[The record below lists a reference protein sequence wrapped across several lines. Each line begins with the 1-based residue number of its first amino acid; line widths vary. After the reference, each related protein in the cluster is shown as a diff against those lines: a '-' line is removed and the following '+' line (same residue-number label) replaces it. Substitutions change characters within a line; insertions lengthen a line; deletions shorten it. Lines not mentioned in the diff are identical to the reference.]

1 MPVVRVVSTISLA
14 LVILGLPGLCEAQR
28 AGRRV
33 VTLDLLTVHASFFH
47 GEEVIIHADAVGENV
62 LTYLVNDNARLLAL
76 DVSPP
81 LPGTTDHLEIIGT
94 FYDVGRLDPD
104 DPRTNELHF
113 ARLAQ
118 SLLNKPWPTVGE
130 LRLIV
135 AASSRPLND
144 PGTSTLR
151 AVALS
156 PERHVGQGVT
166 VTGRFRGRNLYGDLP
181 DSPGESPYDFVLTS
195 ADAAIWVVGKEPKG
209 DGFDLDVQ
217 ARVDTGRWLEV
228 TGSVRLHQGMVIVDA
243 GVITLSEPAQAQVT
257 TAAPVERRQGPA
269 PSVIFSTPLEGD
281 TDVPTDTMI
290 RVQFSRNMDPE
301 SFIGRVRVS
310 YPQGAPGVVS
320 LDGSGG
326 LELETAYRGRN
337 RVLEIRLAAPL
348 APFTPLQV
356 DLFDGITASDGAE
369 LAPWSLSFFSGL

>member
-1 MPVVRVVSTISLA
+1 
-14 LVILGLPGLCEAQR
+14 
-28 AGRRV
+28 
-33 VTLDLLTVHASFFH
+33 
-47 GEEVIIHADAVGENV
+47 
-62 LTYLVNDNARLLAL
+62 
-76 DVSPP
+76 
-81 LPGTTDHLEIIGT
+81 
-94 FYDVGRLDPD
+94 
-104 DPRTNELHF
+104 
-113 ARLAQ
+113 
-118 SLLNKPWPTVGE
+118 
-130 LRLIV
+130 
-135 AASSRPLND
+135 
-144 PGTSTLR
+144 
-151 AVALS
+151 
-156 PERHVGQGVT
+156 
-166 VTGRFRGRNLYGDLP
+166 
-181 DSPGESPYDFVLTS
+181 
-195 ADAAIWVVGKEPKG
+195 
-209 DGFDLDVQ
+209 
-217 ARVDTGRWLEV
+217 
-228 TGSVRLHQGMVIVDA
+228 MVIVDA

-310 YPQGAPGVVS
+310 YPQGAPAVVS